1 VKSKQVSFRCP
12 EPIADSISALVDP
25 SGKFRTHSEAIIH
38 LLECGLEGRLQIPGE
53 LRERLRKHAEFLGRD
68 ERSFVQQAI
77 EGMCDLI
84 EGKKSASGLQL
95 EYRFREELLRGNTAD
110 LEERLGF
117 SAPSQTEAARND
129 PDTPKAE
136 TILAEIQI
144 PAKRRHPSKSSA
156 LYVQSFLSSFIRE
169 EGGEISIGVLAYAYQ
184 FLLDRVSVVRKI
196 EALDP
201 KKVRQW
207 ADGYCEKPHASH
219 FLLSLRDMASHRLI
233 RVDGGADR
241 PTVKLLKDG
250 DGESWAGVD
259 AAMVRAALG
268 TRRGEISQTEVQK
281 AKETLLPEGS
291 INQLLAA

>member
-1 VKSKQVSFRCP
+1 MKSKQVSFRCP
-12 EPIADSISALVDP
+12 EPIADSISALVDA

-38 LLECGLEGRLQIPGE
+38 LLECGLEGRLQIPGD

-84 EGKKSASGLQL
+84 EGTKTASALQL
-95 EYRFREELLRGNTAD
+95 EYRFRQELLRGNTAD

-117 SAPSQTEAARND
+117 SASPQAEA
-129 PDTPKAE
+129 PKTE
-136 TILAEIQI
+136 TILAEIQV

-184 FLLDRVSVVRKI
+184 HLLDRVSLARKI
-196 EALDP
+196 ESFDP

-207 ADGYCEKPHASH
+207 ADGYCEKPHSSH
-219 FLLSLRDMASHRLI
+219 FLLSLRDMASHGLI
-233 RVDGGADR
+233 RVDGGADK

-250 DGESWAGVD
+250 DGESWARVD

-268 TRRGEISQTEVQK
+268 TRRGEISQSEVQK